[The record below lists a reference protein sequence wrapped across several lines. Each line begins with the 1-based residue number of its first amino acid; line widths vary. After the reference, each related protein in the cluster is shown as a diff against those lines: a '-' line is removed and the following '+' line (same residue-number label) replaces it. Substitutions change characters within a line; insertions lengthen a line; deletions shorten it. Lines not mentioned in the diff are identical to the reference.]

1 MIVEYNFVQGANYML
16 QILMA
21 CNLFAYLLKRRDK
34 FRIRFLAGM
43 GVSLL
48 IGGIIGEFFSV
59 FSFWGGSILFY
70 GIFMLLGIPYLWFI
84 NDVTWEEAIYCSVC
98 SFAIQHFA
106 SELCQMA
113 SLLVKQQGILLIYF
127 VLYIMTY
134 LLFYQTCIK
143 KMIDDHEI
151 VVKFKNTIIPIA
163 AILLISLVLSV
174 SKRKFYSQD
183 TIVLAVISQI
193 YDMLCCFFVLWSQVL
208 QKNALY
214 FQRELDYRDYLWK
227 TQQENYRLTMEN
239 IDIINRKCHDLKHQI
254 SALRTIE
261 NVKQKD
267 EFIKSIEDAIM
278 VYDASMDT
286 GNKVL
291 DTVLMEKS
299 LYCKE
304 HGILMTCMADG
315 SGLEFLDTVDLYTIF
330 GNALDNAIEG
340 VKNLPDEEKRVIIVK
355 IFKRD
360 HLLMLQIENYYD
372 SDLEFAEGL
381 PVTTKKDKAYH
392 GYGMKSIRYTVEK
405 YNGSMNVSAGENQFT
420 LSLLIPI
427 PK

>member
-1 MIVEYNFVQGANYML
+1 
-16 QILMA
+16 
-21 CNLFAYLLKRRDK
+21 
-34 FRIRFLAGM
+34 
-43 GVSLL
+43 
-48 IGGIIGEFFSV
+48 
-59 FSFWGGSILFY
+59 
-70 GIFMLLGIPYLWFI
+70 
-84 NDVTWEEAIYCSVC
+84 
-98 SFAIQHFA
+98 
-106 SELCQMA
+106 MA
-113 SLLVKQQGILLIYF
+113 SLLVKQQGILFIYF

-174 SKRKFYSQD
+174 SKRNFYSQD

-227 TQQENYRLTMEN
+227 TQQENYRLTKEN